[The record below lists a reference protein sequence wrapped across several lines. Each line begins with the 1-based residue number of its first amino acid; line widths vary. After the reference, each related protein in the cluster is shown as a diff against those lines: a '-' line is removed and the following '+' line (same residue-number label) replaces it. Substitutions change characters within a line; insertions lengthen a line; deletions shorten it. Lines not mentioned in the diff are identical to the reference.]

1 MSLYAFTNP
10 DHKSE
15 HRISASDINSEKE
28 RNAIYYCPGCNAKF
42 KYRAQSSNMK
52 EAHFFKLP
60 SETHDTDCWVKY
72 VESTKCNFS
81 ASSTAGF
88 SCQTFFDL
96 ITTPRKRSTSASKK
110 DVNSGRVSTNTLL
123 LDSVRNLYIFCQ
135 MYPDSTKINDSV
147 SVRDVFV
154 GRKTSYFYTTFVSGY
169 KLIEAAYH
177 SYDEKK
183 LTVHFT
189 LPYHH
194 ATKFNVVVKI
204 KTSSLFETIV
214 HRVQDN
220 TEPVLL
226 YGKWYTREKEVSG
239 EVISTRQI
247 VAF

>member
-15 HRISASDINSEKE
+15 HRILASDINSEKE

-60 SETHDTDCWVKY
+60 SETHDADCWVKY
-72 VESTKCNFS
+72 AESTRCNFS

-110 DVNSGRVSTNTLL
+110 DVNSGRISTNTLL

-169 KLIEAAYH
+169 KLIEAEYH
-177 SYDEKK
+177 HCDDQNLIIY
-183 LTVHFT
+183 FT
-189 LPYHH
+189 IPYHH
-194 ATKFNVVVKI
+194 ATKFNVAVKI
-204 KTSSLFETIV
+204 KTPSLFKTIV
-214 HRVQDN
+214 LRVRDN
-220 TEPVLL
+220 KKPVLL
-226 YGKWYTREKEVSG
+226 YGEWHTYKAKIYG